1 MRWLLA
7 PFRGIRRLIGWP
19 GWRGPATRL
28 TLTTVVAA
36 AVLAAVGAVGGYLV
50 PSLASQ
56 AQSQGAPNSPAP
68 TATSDGGVPGGV
80 PVSPA
85 PTPTT
90 SPTPGASATPGT
102 TGPATLRTWA
112 TTMQQRLD
120 ISVVAMQAYGYAEL
134 VTAKTTPACNLHW
147 PTLAGIGKIES
158 NHGTHGSSQLLDNG
172 EAVPP
177 IYGPALNG
185 TNDNKLIR
193 DTDGGKLDGD
203 TVYDRAVGPMQFLPQ
218 TWERWG
224 TDADGD
230 GTADPQNINDAALSA
245 ARYLCA
251 DGHDLS
257 TGAGWWAAIHSYN
270 DLDKYATDVYQAANA
285 YGLAS
290 GG

>member
-1 MRWLLA
+1 M
-7 PFRGIRRLIGWP
+7 
-19 GWRGPATRL
+19 
-28 TLTTVVAA
+28 AA
-36 AVLAAVGAVGGYLV
+36 AILVAVGAVGGYLV

-56 AQSQGAPNSPAP
+56 AQPQAAPKSPSP
-68 TATSDGGVPGGV
+68 TPPSDGGVPGGA
-80 PVSPA
+80 PVSVA

-102 TGPATLRTWA
+102 GGPASLHTWA
-112 TTMQQRLD
+112 LAMQQRLG
-120 ISVVAMQAYGYAEL
+120 IPVVAMQAYGYAEL
-134 VTAKTTPACNLHW
+134 VTAKTTPGCHLHW

-158 NHGTHGSSQLLDNG
+158 NHGSHGSSELLSNG
-172 EAVPP
+172 EAIPP

-185 TNDNKLIR
+185 TGDNKLIR
-193 DTDGGKLDGD
+193 DTDAGQLDGD

-218 TWERWG
+218 TWQRWG

-230 GTADPQNINDAALSA
+230 GTADPQNVNDAALSA

-251 DGHDLS
+251 DNHDLA
-257 TGAGWWAAIHSYN
+257 TGAGWWTAIHSYN